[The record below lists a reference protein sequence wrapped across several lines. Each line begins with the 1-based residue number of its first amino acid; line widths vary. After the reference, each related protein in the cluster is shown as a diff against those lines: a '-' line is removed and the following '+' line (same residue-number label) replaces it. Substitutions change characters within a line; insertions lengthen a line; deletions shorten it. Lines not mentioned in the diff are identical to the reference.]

1 MTSTTTELK
10 VSAFLAYKFIAKG
23 NRGTTLLTILIMAL
37 AFVNLMFTT
46 SVFDGM
52 GDATEKQVIDTL
64 YSNIVIEPKDE
75 ERYIENPDS
84 VVKKIINV
92 PGVIGTSAQYV
103 TGATIAYEEQSGA
116 WSIRAVDP
124 ADERTVSTVPDMMIE
139 GEYLSRSD
147 TREII
152 IGKEI
157 AGGHGGSLEHTSLGG
172 VVVGDTMEVTFTNG
186 VRREYRLKGV
196 FDTNFIQSNQLA
208 YVTEKEMESVL
219 GIHDMASQILV
230 KTDTKGEEDRFLNQ
244 FVELGVHEDIK
255 PWIVYAGIVATLT
268 QSFDALN
275 ALTGAIGFFV
285 AGVTIFIVIYV
296 STVSKRRQMG
306 ILRAIGIKESII
318 VRSYV
323 FQAVFFAVC
332 GCIAGLVIMFAV
344 LVPYFIKHPMV
355 FPMGDVTLLIEQ
367 KAAITRSAGLII
379 SAAIAGFLPSWRA
392 VRETIL
398 DAIWGD

>member
-1 MTSTTTELK
+1 MASTTTELK

-23 NRGTTLLTILIMAL
+23 NRGTSALTILIMAL

-64 YSNIVIEPKDE
+64 YSNIVIEPKDDE
-75 ERYIENPDS
+75 VYIKNPDS
-84 VVKKIINV
+84 VVKKIIHV

-103 TGATIAYEEQSGA
+103 TGATIAYEERSGA

-124 ADERTVSTVPDMMIE
+124 DDERTVSLVPDMMIA
-139 GEYLSRSD
+139 GEYLSKYDRG
-147 TREII
+147 EII

-157 AGGHGGSLEHTSLGG
+157 AGGHGGSLEHISLGG
-172 VVVGDTMEVTFTNG
+172 VVVGDTVEVTFTNG
-186 VRREYRLKGV
+186 VRREYRVKGI

-208 YVTEKEMESVL
+208 YVTEKELESVL

-230 KTDTKGEEDRFLNQ
+230 KTDTKGEEGRFLNQ

-255 PWIVYAGIVATLT
+255 PWTVYAGIVATLT
-268 QSFDALN
+268 QSFSVLN
-275 ALTGAIGFFV
+275 TLTGAIGFFV

-318 VRSYV
+318 IRSYI
-323 FQAVFFAVC
+323 FQAVFYAMC
-332 GCIAGLVIMFAV
+332 GCIAGLVIMFAI

-355 FPMGDVTLLIEQ
+355 FPMGNVTLLIEQ
-367 KAAITRSAGLII
+367 KAAIVRSVGLII

>member
-1 MTSTTTELK
+1 
-10 VSAFLAYKFIAKG
+10 
-23 NRGTTLLTILIMAL
+23 
-37 AFVNLMFTT
+37 
-46 SVFDGM
+46 
-52 GDATEKQVIDTL
+52 
-64 YSNIVIEPKDE
+64 
-75 ERYIENPDS
+75 
-84 VVKKIINV
+84 
-92 PGVIGTSAQYV
+92 
-103 TGATIAYEEQSGA
+103 
-116 WSIRAVDP
+116 
-124 ADERTVSTVPDMMIE
+124 MMIE
-139 GEYLSRSD
+139 GEYLGKYD

-172 VVVGDTMEVTFTNG
+172 VVVGDTLKVTFTNG
-186 VRREYRLKGV
+186 VRREYRLKGI
-196 FDTNFIQSNQLA
+196 FDTNFIQANQLA

-219 GIHDMASQILV
+219 GIQDMASQILV
-230 KTDTKGEEDRFLNQ
+230 KTDTKGEEDRFLTQ

-255 PWIVYAGIVATLT
+255 PWTVYAGIVATLT

-318 VRSYV
+318 VRSYI
-323 FQAVFFAVC
+323 FQAAFFAVC
-332 GCIAGLVIMFAV
+332 GCIAGLVIMFAI

-367 KAAITRSAGLII
+367 KAVITRSAGLIL

>member
-1 MTSTTTELK
+1 MTFSTTQLK
-10 VSAFLAYKFIAKG
+10 VSAFLAYKSIAKG
-23 NRGTTLLTILIMAL
+23 NKGTSALTILIMAL

-64 YSNIVIEPKDE
+64 YSNIVIEPADDE
-75 ERYIENPDS
+75 IYIENPGS

-103 TGATIAYEEQSGA
+103 AGATIAYEEESGA
-116 WSIRAVDP
+116 WNVRAVDP
-124 ADERTVSTVPDMMIE
+124 DDERTVSAVPDMMLE
-139 GEYLSRSD
+139 GEYLSKYDSG
-147 TREII
+147 EILL
-152 IGKEI
+152 GKEI

-172 VVVGDTMEVTFTNG
+172 VVVGDTVEVTFTNR
-186 VRREYRLKGV
+186 VTREYRVKGI
-196 FDTNFIQSNQLA
+196 FDTKFMQSNQMA
-208 YVTEKEMESVL
+208 YITEKEMESVL

-230 KTDTKGEEDRFLNQ
+230 KTDTKGEENRFLNQ
-244 FVELGVHEDIK
+244 FVELGVHEEIK
-255 PWIVYAGIVATLT
+255 PWTVYAGIVATLT

-285 AGVTIFIVIYV
+285 AGITIFIVIYV

-323 FQAVFFAVC
+323 FQAVFYAVC

-355 FPMGDVTLLIEQ
+355 FPMGNVTLLIEQ
-367 KAAITRSAGLII
+367 KAALMRSAGLII
-379 SAAIAGFLPSWRA
+379 SAAIAGFLPSWQS

>member
-1 MTSTTTELK
+1 MTSIATELK
-10 VSAFLAYKFIAKG
+10 VSAFLAYKFITKG
-23 NRGTTLLTILIMAL
+23 NRGTSALTILIMAL

-64 YSNIVIEPKDE
+64 YSNIVIEPADE
-75 ERYIENPDS
+75 DIYIENPDS

-103 TGATIAYEEQSGA
+103 TGATITYEEQSGA

-124 ADERTVSTVPDMMIE
+124 ADERTVSMVPDMVIE

-172 VVVGDTMEVTFTNG
+172 VVVGDTVEVTFANG
-186 VRREYRLKGV
+186 VKREYRVKGI

-208 YVTEKEMESVL
+208 YITEKEMESVL
-219 GIHDMASQILV
+219 GIQDMASQILV
-230 KTDTKGEEDRFLNQ
+230 KTDTKDEEDIFLNQ

-255 PWIVYAGIVATLT
+255 PWIVYAGIIATLT
-268 QSFDALN
+268 KSFDALN
-275 ALTGAIGFFV
+275 ALTGVIGLFV

-318 VRSYV
+318 VRSYI
-323 FQAVFFAVC
+323 FQAVFYAIC
-332 GCIAGLVIMFAV
+332 GCIAGLVIMFAI

-355 FPMGDVTLLIEQ
+355 FPMGNVTLLIEQ
-367 KAAITRSAGLII
+367 KSAIMRSAGLII

>member
-1 MTSTTTELK
+1 MTSTRTELK

-23 NRGTTLLTILIMAL
+23 NRGTSALTILIMAL

-52 GDATEKQVIDTL
+52 GDATETQVIDTL
-64 YSNIVIEPKDE
+64 YSNIVIEPADE
-75 ERYIENPDS
+75 ELYIENPDS

-92 PGVIGTSAQYV
+92 PGVVGTSAQYV

-139 GEYLSRSD
+139 GEYLSKYDRG
-147 TREII
+147 EII

-172 VVVGDTMEVTFTNG
+172 VVVGDTVGVTFANG
-186 VRREYRLKGV
+186 VKREYRVKGI

-255 PWIVYAGIVATLT
+255 
-268 QSFDALN
+268 
-275 ALTGAIGFFV
+275 TGAIGFFV

-296 STVSKRRQMG
+296 STVSKRRQIG

-318 VRSYV
+318 VRSYI
-323 FQAVFFAVC
+323 FQAVFYAVC
-332 GCIAGLVIMFAV
+332 GCIAGLVIMFAI
-344 LVPYFIKHPMV
+344 LVPYFIKHGGCNTFNRAKSCHHEKCRV
-355 FPMGDVTLLIEQ
+355 DHICCNRRFPPLV
-367 KAAITRSAGLII
+367 AGG
-379 SAAIAGFLPSWRA
+379 A
-392 VRETIL
+392 
-398 DAIWGD
+398 